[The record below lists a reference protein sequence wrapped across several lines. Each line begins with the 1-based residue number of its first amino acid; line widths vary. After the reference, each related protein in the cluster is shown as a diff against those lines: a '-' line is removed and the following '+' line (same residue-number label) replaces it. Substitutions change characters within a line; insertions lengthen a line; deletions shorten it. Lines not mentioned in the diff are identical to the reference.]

1 MHIAKCFLFVN
12 LRCVDE
18 TETENLCKGIPFCQN
33 MADLKFCKNAM
44 SWNLPSAGWELY
56 KGIRAGVRV
65 SCNYLYYPNNQSRR
79 GQLIEGVTNKDGK
92 LYNCINRRDE
102 NPFKLYSGTEI
113 QEDWLN
119 LFNEGNDY

>member
-1 MHIAKCFLFVN
+1 
-12 LRCVDE
+12 
-18 TETENLCKGIPFCQN
+18 
-33 MADLKFCKNAM
+33 M